1 MKLEIQDL
9 RVFFGGFD
17 LRIDA
22 ELQGRMTAVFGP
34 SGAGKTTLLECI
46 TGLRRPG
53 SGRIVLDGQVL
64 FDSADRTWVP
74 PYQRKIGYVPQD
86 LALFPHMT
94 VEENLRYGIA
104 AGESLSVVAKRLEIS
119 HTLDRKP
126 LTLSGGEQRR
136 VAFARAI
143 LTSPSLLILDEPLSN
158 LDEALRERIKPYLVL
173 IRDEM
178 NIPLLYVSHSSEEVV
193 ELCDQIVVLNG
204 GAIAASGTP
213 ADIFEESTSPSYR
226 LKPDVEK

>member
-86 LALFPHMT
+86 LALFPSHDRGGKSP
-94 VEENLRYGIA
+94 LRDCRRR
-104 AGESLSVVAKRLEIS
+104 ESLGRRQTIGDIPHSRSKTAHPVRWRAAPRGLCARDPDQPFAAHSRRAAFE
-119 HTLDRKP
+119 
-126 LTLSGGEQRR
+126 SG
-136 VAFARAI
+136 
-143 LTSPSLLILDEPLSN
+143 
-158 LDEALRERIKPYLVL
+158 
-173 IRDEM
+173 
-178 NIPLLYVSHSSEEVV
+178 
-193 ELCDQIVVLNG
+193 
-204 GAIAASGTP
+204 
-213 ADIFEESTSPSYR
+213 
-226 LKPDVEK
+226 

>member
-64 FDSADRTWVP
+64 FDSVDRTWVP

-94 VEENLRYGIA
+94 VEENLRYGMA
-104 AGESLSVVAKRLEIS
+104 PGESLSFVAERLEIS

-143 LTSPSLLILDEPLSN
+143 LTRPSMLILDEPLSN

-178 NIPLLYVSHSSEEVV
+178 KIPLLYVSHSSEEVV

-204 GAIAASGTP
+204 GAIAACGTP
-213 ADIFEESTSPSYR
+213 SEIFEESTSPSYR
-226 LKPDVEK
+226 LRPDIEK